1 MKVLVAEDEP
11 VSRHRLQA
19 SLRKWGYTVQMV
31 CNGGEALEAIGQ
43 PDSPRL
49 ILLDRMMPQADGL
62 EVCRT
67 IRKGA
72 PEPYVYIILLTAQG
86 QHREIIEGFEAGAD
100 DYITKPFDAEELKAR
115 VRTGARI
122 VALQEQLIAARE
134 QLRAQATHDALTGLL
149 NRAAF
154 FEAFEKEVSRARR
167 HRTPLALIMAD
178 LDRFKDIND
187 RFGHLTGDIVLREAA
202 RRLGASLR
210 AFDVIGR
217 YGGEEFIVLAPG
229 CGGADAEALAERFR
243 ASICALPFDLPD
255 GPIYVTMSLGVAAT
269 SDMNESAHL
278 LRAADAAL
286 YRAKEGGR
294 NRVAAAN
301 GA

>member
-1 MKVLVAEDEP
+1 MRVLVAEDEP

-19 SLRKWGYTVQMV
+19 SLQRWGYTVQMA
-31 CNGGEALEAIGQ
+31 CNGGEAIEVIGQ

-67 IRKGA
+67 IRKA
-72 PEPYVYIILLTAQG
+72 AAEPYVYIILLTAQG
-86 QHREIIEGFEAGAD
+86 QQREIIEGFEAGAD

-122 VALQEQLIAARE
+122 VELQEQLIAARE
-134 QLRAQATHDALTGLL
+134 QLRIQATHDALTGLL

-154 FEAFEKEVSRARR
+154 FETFEKEVSRARR
-167 HRTPLALIMAD
+167 QRGPLALIMAD
-178 LDRFKDIND
+178 LDRFKEIND
-187 RFGHLTGDIVLREAA
+187 RYGHLTGDMVLREAA
-202 RRLGASLR
+202 CRLRASLR

-229 CGGADAEALAERFR
+229 CATSDAEALAERFR
-243 ASICALPFDLPD
+243 ASICAPAFDVPA
-255 GPIYVTMSLGVAAT
+255 GPIHVTMSLGVAAT
-269 SDMNESAHL
+269 SDMNESARL
-278 LRAADAAL
+278 LSAADEAL
-286 YRAKEGGR
+286 YRAKDRGR
-294 NRVAAAN
+294 NMVAV
-301 GA
+301 G